1 MEFGPIWRAA
11 LRNKTGIVLIVLQVA
26 LTMAI
31 VINAISIATHEA
43 DDMSRPSGVDEANMF
58 HLQSTGFAAD
68 FDDRLTIEE
77 DLRLIRSQPG
87 VVAAIQTNSVPL
99 GGSGWS
105 MGLKTTPGA
114 EIEATPTTIY
124 FVDEQ
129 AVNTYGVELIA
140 GENFAPSDVT
150 WRESASRG
158 WGTQVIVS
166 KSLATTLFP
175 DDANYGVGK
184 TIYIND
190 TEPLTIRGVVE
201 RLQGPWSGWDE
212 GVEHT
217 TLVPQ
222 HLLGNATSYLVRT
235 EPGRRDALMPQIE
248 TLLAER
254 EDGRILR
261 NLRTMDETRERS
273 YEGSSSLIN
282 ILTTAI
288 MILVAITTLG
298 VSGLTSFNVT
308 RRTKQIGT
316 RRALGASKKAILRYF
331 LAENLLFTGIGVV
344 LGALVG
350 VGLNIAM
357 VNAFSIPRFEWYLV
371 PAAMLTMLL
380 IGQLAVLIPA
390 RRAAAIPPAIAT
402 RTI

>member
-26 LTMAI
+26 FTMAI
-31 VINAISIATHEA
+31 VINAIAIAQQEA
-43 DDMSRPSGVDEANMF
+43 GEMSRPSGVDEANMF
-58 HLQSTGFAAD
+58 HLQSAGFAAD

-77 DLRLIRSQPG
+77 DLRLIRGQPG

-105 MGLKTTPGA
+105 MGLKTVPGP
-114 EIEATPTTIY
+114 EIEATPSTIY

-129 AVNTYGVELIA
+129 ALETYGVELVA
-140 GENFAPSDVT
+140 GENFAASDVS
-150 WRESASRG
+150 WRESGARG

-166 KSLATTLFP
+166 KALASALFP

-184 TIYIND
+184 TIFIND
-190 TEPLTIRGVVE
+190 TEPLTIRGVIE

-248 TLLAER
+248 SLLAER

-261 NLRTMDETRERS
+261 NLRTMEETRERS
-273 YEGSSSLIN
+273 YEGSSSLVN
-282 ILTTAI
+282 ILGTTIA
-288 MILVAITTLG
+288 ILVAITTLG
-298 VSGLTSFNVT
+298 VAGLTSFNVT

-316 RRALGASKKAILRYF
+316 RRALGASRKAILRYF
-331 LAENLLFTGIGVV
+331 LTENLLFTGIGVV
-344 LGALVG
+344 LGALIG

-357 VNAFSIPRFEWYLV
+357 VNAFSIPRFDWYLV
-371 PAAMLTMLL
+371 PAAMLALL
-380 IGQLAVLIPA
+380 VIGQLAVLIPA
-390 RRAAAIPPAIAT
+390 RRATAIPPAIAT

>member
-1 MEFGPIWRAA
+1 
-11 LRNKTGIVLIVLQVA
+11 
-26 LTMAI
+26 
-31 VINAISIATHEA
+31 ISIAIHEA
-43 DDMSRPSGVDEANMF
+43 GDMSRPSGVDEANMF
-58 HLQSTGFAAD
+58 HLQSAGFAAD

-129 AVNTYGVELIA
+129 AVDTYGVELIA
-140 GENFAPSDVT
+140 GENFAPSAIT
-150 WRESASRG
+150 WREGSSRG

-175 DDANYGVGK
+175 DDPTYGVGK

-190 TEPLTIRGVVE
+190 TEPLTIRGVVD

-222 HLLGNATSYLVRT
+222 HL
-235 EPGRRDALMPQIE
+235 
-248 TLLAER
+248 
-254 EDGRILR
+254 
-261 NLRTMDETRERS
+261 
-273 YEGSSSLIN
+273 
-282 ILTTAI
+282 
-288 MILVAITTLG
+288 
-298 VSGLTSFNVT
+298 
-308 RRTKQIGT
+308 
-316 RRALGASKKAILRYF
+316 
-331 LAENLLFTGIGVV
+331 
-344 LGALVG
+344 
-350 VGLNIAM
+350 
-357 VNAFSIPRFEWYLV
+357 
-371 PAAMLTMLL
+371 
-380 IGQLAVLIPA
+380 
-390 RRAAAIPPAIAT
+390 
-402 RTI
+402 

>member
-1 MEFGPIWRAA
+1 MEIGPIWRAA
-11 LRNKTGIVLIVLQVA
+11 LRNKTGIILIVLQVA
-26 LTMAI
+26 FTMAI
-31 VINAISIATHEA
+31 VINSIAIAQQEA
-43 DDMSRPSGVDEANMF
+43 QDMGRPTGVDEPNMF
-58 HLQSTGFAAD
+58 HLQSAGFAAD
-68 FDDRLTIEE
+68 FDSQLSIEE
-77 DLRLIRSQPG
+77 DLRLIRGQPG

-99 GGSGWS
+99 GGSGWG

-114 EIEATPTTIY
+114 EIESTPTTVY

-129 AVNTYGVELIA
+129 AIDTYGVELIA

-150 WRESASRG
+150 WRAPASRG
-158 WGTQVIVS
+158 WGTDTIVS
-166 KSLATTLFP
+166 KSLATALFP

-184 TIYIND
+184 TVYIND

-201 RLQGPWSGWDE
+201 RLQGPWPGWDE

-217 TLVPQ
+217 MLVPQ
-222 HLLGNATSYLVRT
+222 HLIGSGTSYLVRT

-248 TLLAER
+248 TLLAAS

-261 NLRTMDETRERS
+261 DMRTMEDTRERA
-273 YEGSSSLIN
+273 YEGNQALVN
-282 ILTTAI
+282 ILTTTIAI
-288 MILVAITTLG
+288 LIAITTLG

-316 RRALGASKKAILRYF
+316 RRALGASQKAILRYF
-331 LAENLLFTGIGVV
+331 LTENLLFTAIGVT
-344 LGALVG
+344 LGAILG
-350 VGLNIAM
+350 VGLNIFM

-371 PAAMLTMLL
+371 PAAMVTLL
-380 IGQLAVLIPA
+380 VIGQLAVLIPA

>member
-1 MEFGPIWRAA
+1 MEIGPIWRAA

-26 LTMAI
+26 FTMAI
-31 VINAISIATHEA
+31 VINAIAIAMHEA

-58 HLQSTGFAAD
+58 HLQSAGFAAD

-77 DLRLIRSQPG
+77 DLRLIRNQPG

-99 GGSGWS
+99 GGSGWG

-129 AVNTYGVELIA
+129 AVNTYGVELVA

-150 WRESASRG
+150 WRESNSRG
-158 WGTQVIVS
+158 WGTEVIVS
-166 KSLATTLFP
+166 KSLASTLFP

-184 TIYIND
+184 TVYIND

-222 HLLGNATSYLVRT
+222 HLLGNSTSYLVRT

-248 TLLAER
+248 MLLAER

-261 NLRTMDETRERS
+261 DLRTMEETRERS
-273 YEGSSSLIN
+273 YEGSSALVN
-282 ILTTAI
+282 ILATSI
-288 MILVAITTLG
+288 VILVAITTLG
-298 VSGLTSFNVT
+298 VAGLTSFNVT

-316 RRALGASKKAILRYF
+316 RRALGASRKAILRYF
-331 LAENLLFTGIGVV
+331 LAENLLITGIGVV

-371 PAAMLTMLL
+371 PAAMVTLL
-380 IGQLAVLIPA
+380 MIGQFAVLIPA